1 MLLGGCLMNKI
12 YLESNRTMV
21 DFVTFVRKTSI
32 ICLSKEIWSELHFSL
47 ESTNIR
53 FSEIFG
59 LNNTENNSDK
69 LNLKSFMYHQQNHTD
84 LDCSGNYLYIT
95 SQSCLVYFFSVL
107 LLKNQCRFKKQEKV
121 FRSKSDDGILNYQ
134 EINQIN

>member
-1 MLLGGCLMNKI
+1 MNKI

-21 DFVTFVRKTSI
+21 DFITFVTKTSI

-69 LNLKSFMYHQQNHTD
+69 LNLKSFMYH
-84 LDCSGNYLYIT
+84 
-95 SQSCLVYFFSVL
+95 
-107 LLKNQCRFKKQEKV
+107 
-121 FRSKSDDGILNYQ
+121 
-134 EINQIN
+134 

>member
-69 LNLKSFMYHQQNHTD
+69 LNLKSFMYH
-84 LDCSGNYLYIT
+84 
-95 SQSCLVYFFSVL
+95 
-107 LLKNQCRFKKQEKV
+107 
-121 FRSKSDDGILNYQ
+121 
-134 EINQIN
+134 

>member
-1 MLLGGCLMNKI
+1 MNKI

-21 DFVTFVRKTSI
+21 DFVTFVTKTSI

-59 LNNTENNSDK
+59 LNNTENNFDK
-69 LNLKSFMYHQQNHTD
+69 LNLKSFMYH
-84 LDCSGNYLYIT
+84 
-95 SQSCLVYFFSVL
+95 
-107 LLKNQCRFKKQEKV
+107 
-121 FRSKSDDGILNYQ
+121 
-134 EINQIN
+134 

>member
-1 MLLGGCLMNKI
+1 MNKI

-32 ICLSKEIWSELHFSL
+32 ICLSKEIWAKLHFSL

-59 LNNTENNSDK
+59 LNNTENNFEIIYVSLAK
-69 LNLKSFMYHQQNHTD
+69 IILIWIVQVII
-84 LDCSGNYLYIT
+84 YI
-95 SQSCLVYFFSVL
+95 
-107 LLKNQCRFKKQEKV
+107 
-121 FRSKSDDGILNYQ
+121 
-134 EINQIN
+134 

>member
-1 MLLGGCLMNKI
+1 MLLRGYLMNKI

-69 LNLKSFMYHQQNHTD
+69 LNLKSFMYH
-84 LDCSGNYLYIT
+84 
-95 SQSCLVYFFSVL
+95 
-107 LLKNQCRFKKQEKV
+107 
-121 FRSKSDDGILNYQ
+121 
-134 EINQIN
+134 